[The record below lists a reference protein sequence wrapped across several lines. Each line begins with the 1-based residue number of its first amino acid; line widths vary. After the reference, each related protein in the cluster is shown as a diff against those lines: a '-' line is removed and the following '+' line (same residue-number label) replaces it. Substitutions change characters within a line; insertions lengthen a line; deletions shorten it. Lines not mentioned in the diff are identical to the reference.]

1 MVRNKLSKI
10 ILSSLAISIVI
21 FLVFLSLFIFLP
33 VEYDSEDFFWFNV
46 AQNSNIKDVA
56 SELVRE
62 GIIRNEISFRFSSF
76 VKGLNEIEYGAYLL
90 SPSMSLFSLIDTFSQ
105 GPEMV
110 RITIQEGLR
119 KEEIVET
126 LVESLK
132 WEDIEKVRFTQGYET
147 VNNALSEGMYYPDT
161 YLIPIESGGE
171 EVAVRMIS
179 RFQEVFSELAE
190 DFIRENVRWDTA
202 LRLASIIQREAS
214 GSGDMAL
221 VSGIL
226 WNRLLEGQRLEVDAT
241 LQYIVGEVDGRWWSS
256 VDIESKN
263 LDSPYNTYMY
273 TGLPPAPI
281 SNPGLSAIRAVLHP
295 EETDCYF
302 YLHDIN
308 GNIHCSIDYDGH
320 LDNIDKYL

>member
-1 MVRNKLSKI
+1 MARNKLSKT
-10 ILSSLAISIVI
+10 ILSSLIISIVI

-76 VKGLNEIEYGAYLL
+76 ARGLKEIESGSYLL
-90 SPSMSLFSLIDTFSQ
+90 SPSMSLFSLIDAFSQ

-119 KEEIVET
+119 KEEIVEI
-126 LVESLK
+126 LAESLE

-171 EVAVRMIS
+171 EVAVRMIN

-190 DFIRENVRWDTA
+190 DFIRENIRWDTA

-241 LQYIVGEVDGRWWSS
+241 LQYIVGESDGRWWLP
-256 VDIESKN
+256 VDVESKN
-263 LDSPYNTYMY
+263 LDSPYNTYRY
-273 TGLPPAPI
+273 AGLPPSPI
-281 SNPGLSAIRAVLHP
+281 SNPGIEALMAVLYP

-302 YLHDIN
+302 YIHDNN
-308 GNIHCSIDYDGH
+308 GNIHCSVDYEGH
-320 LDNIDKYL
+320 LDNIDIYL